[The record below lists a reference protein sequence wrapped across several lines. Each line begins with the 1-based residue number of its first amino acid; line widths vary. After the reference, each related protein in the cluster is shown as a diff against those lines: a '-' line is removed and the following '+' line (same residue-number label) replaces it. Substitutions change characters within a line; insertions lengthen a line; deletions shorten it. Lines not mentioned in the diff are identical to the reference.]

1 MAYTRTSLEVSNF
14 FRPFSYKVLAE
25 INMFRKARKDKKT
38 KTAFE
43 KKIICD
49 AIVVS
54 FNFLLL
60 VY

>member
-1 MAYTRTSLEVSNF
+1 MAYTGTSLE
-14 FRPFSYKVLAE
+14 VLAE

>member
-1 MAYTRTSLEVSNF
+1 MAYTGTSLEVSNF

-43 KKIICD
+43 KKII